1 MPGVSRNLVKFVC
14 RRGGQWA
21 RSKLDR
27 AVSCQP
33 VTSHRCPGLA
43 VGRQGLASA
52 SIPHPTGPAECLQP
66 YRCWQSPGGRT
77 GLFAVGLGRGRM
89 SENAAGTLI
98 KQGYT
103 NIWKLDGGMI
113 AWEKA
118 GLPIEGK

>member
-1 MPGVSRNLVKFVC
+1 
-14 RRGGQWA
+14 
-21 RSKLDR
+21 
-27 AVSCQP
+27 
-33 VTSHRCPGLA
+33 
-43 VGRQGLASA
+43 
-52 SIPHPTGPAECLQP
+52 
-66 YRCWQSPGGRT
+66 
-77 GLFAVGLGRGRM
+77 M